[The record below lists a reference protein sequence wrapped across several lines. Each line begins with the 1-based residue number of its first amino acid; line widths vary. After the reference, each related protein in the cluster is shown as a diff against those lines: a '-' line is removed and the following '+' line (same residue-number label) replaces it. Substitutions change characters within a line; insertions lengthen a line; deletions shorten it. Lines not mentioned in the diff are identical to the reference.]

1 MRAWRMFVFYLGGG
15 QTVSISS
22 ISAQSHLQRNAA
34 AWLGAKVVLVL
45 VAIVLFCLAAV
56 VLEVRAGIVDTA
68 ITMDLS

>member
-1 MRAWRMFVFYLGGG
+1 MFVSYLGGG

-34 AWLGAKVVLVL
+34 AWLVAKAAMVL
-45 VAIVLFCLAAV
+45 VATVLFSLV
-56 VLEVRAGIVDTA
+56 VVALEVRAGIVDTA